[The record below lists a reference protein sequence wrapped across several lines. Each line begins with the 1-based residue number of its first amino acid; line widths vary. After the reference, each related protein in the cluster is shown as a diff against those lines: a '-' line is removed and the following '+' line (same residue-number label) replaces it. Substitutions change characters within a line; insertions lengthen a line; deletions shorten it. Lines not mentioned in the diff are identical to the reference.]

1 MCCCGIANPL
11 TVPAAPSMHDLIAR
25 LTGRTPIVIDPVTLL
40 SGVLQAQAEA
50 CRSPIN
56 HEVLGIVANW
66 TKGCSPFGST
76 AETPRPMLAQSRA
89 GGSLELKLSAFG
101 AR

>member
-1 MCCCGIANPL
+1 
-11 TVPAAPSMHDLIAR
+11 MHDLIAR

-40 SGVLQAQAEA
+40 SGERSTLQAQAEA

-56 HEVLGIVANW
+56 HEVLVTLDRRELDEGLQPIRQH
-66 TKGCSPFGST
+66 

-89 GGSLELKLSAFG
+89 GGSL
-101 AR
+101 